1 MLINEIIVKETKKP
15 VLREAPKDVFKGKDL
30 STTDYLTVHPNGQ
43 RYKWSFRQGR
53 FVHESGSVVPVGSKL
68 EKQLFKVLGF
78 TTSLFGRKPKVKN
91 VSKFRQWIRK
101 TTGQATLPAEAGV
114 VQKLTT
120 GVFAVSGRVITMI
133 GVKIPGWILKGL
145 WKVAFGIV
153 AFPFKLISNAMYL
166 VKDTYGKDD
175 EEKPKDKPKPKPDD
189 DIPDDFNPNTPQ
201 PKKQGP
207 YHKYTAGTIVH
218 YYKPGTNT
226 PIIATVVKYPPVVNG
241 KLDKN
246 RMLINSGGED
256 FLINLT
262 DINPVRPK
270 KKSTI
275 NTDQDSPQPQ
285 PKNRTTINQNDLPNE
300 PFGT

>member
-1 MLINEIIVKETKKP
+1 M
-15 VLREAPKDVFKGKDL
+15 
-30 STTDYLTVHPNGQ
+30 
-43 RYKWSFRQGR
+43 
-53 FVHESGSVVPVGSKL
+53 
-68 EKQLFKVLGF
+68 
-78 TTSLFGRKPKVKN
+78 
-91 VSKFRQWIRK
+91 
-101 TTGQATLPAEAGV
+101 
-114 VQKLTT
+114 
-120 GVFAVSGRVITMI
+120 
-133 GVKIPGWILKGL
+133 
-145 WKVAFGIV
+145 
-153 AFPFKLISNAMYL
+153 
-166 VKDTYGKDD
+166 
-175 EEKPKDKPKPKPDD
+175 
-189 DIPDDFNPNTPQ
+189 
-201 PKKQGP
+201 
-207 YHKYTAGTIVH
+207 H

-285 PKNRTTINQNDLPNE
+285 PKNRTTINQNDLPLPNE